1 MKIVTTVLLGLLLAV
16 PATNVLADVDLVTI
30 PTREDAQLTIYNSED
45 ITMVREHRLLT
56 VKPGINRIQFAWA
69 NTLIDPTSIDFRILD
84 DVDKVDLIDTT
95 FPSGRNDALQW
106 NIRSKIAGKIPVE
119 IRYFTSGITWKA
131 DYVGIANEDET
142 ELRLT
147 GYVRVYNNSGELYDN
162 AQTRLVVGT
171 INLVEKI
178 ADLAT
183 RPAPGLGYGERDEKS
198 RAAMRTR
205 FARGVTKAETKLDDL
220 FGDISTASD
229 IATKPKKV
237 VKEGLSEYFLFTIDG
252 REEIK
257 HSEPKRLVSMNV
269 TEVPLECI
277 YKLTDRE
284 KGDHFTKYYRF
295 KNEKLKDEQ
304 GDEKDLSAMENLG
317 VSPLPDGMVR
327 LYSEYANR
335 DLAYV
340 GGTSTKYV
348 PIGDRVEVN
357 VGRDNDITI
366 VRRLKDQKIANV
378 VSRQYKRRIDD
389 EFVMYYDLIDYD
401 ETFYYE
407 EEIVSGKPVDVK
419 VELERRFDANVVLW
433 AEDAPPADW
442 MSDEPGAYVDLHQI
456 AGRKERVDQN
466 HVKYFLDLKPG
477 EKRLVTYAVTY
488 KRRKVQPELNQERKR
503 EPLWKM
509 TNDQIPMTNGE

>member
-1 MKIVTTVLLGLLLAV
+1 MKGVVAFVCGTLAL
-16 PATNVLADVDLVTI
+16 ALAADGLADVDLVTI
-30 PTREDAQLTIYNSED
+30 PTREGVQLTIYNSDD

-56 VKPGINRIQFAWA
+56 VKPGINRIQFTWA

-84 DVDKVDLIDTT
+84 HVDKVDLIDTT

-106 NIRSKIAGKIPVE
+106 NIRSEMAGKIPVE

-147 GYVRVYNNSGELYDN
+147 GYVRVFNNSGELYDN

-183 RPAPGLGYGERDEKS
+183 RPAPELSYSRLDRDR
-198 RAAMRTR
+198 RALVREY
-205 FARGVTKAETKLDDL
+205 FADEVKKAEDQMDDL
-220 FGDISTASD
+220 FGDALAEPPQAS
-229 IATKPKKV
+229 KPKKV
-237 VKEGLSEYFLFTIDG
+237 VKEGLSEYFLFTIEG
-252 REEIK
+252 REDIEDK
-257 HSEPKRLVSMNV
+257 TPKRLVSMRV
-269 TEVPLECI
+269 DEVPLECV

-284 KGDHFTKYYRF
+284 QGDFFTKYYRF
-295 KNEKLKDEQ
+295 KNEKLTDEE
-304 GDEKDLSAMENLG
+304 GDEKDLPVMENLG
-317 VSPLPDGMVR
+317 LSPLPDGMVR
-327 LYSEYANR
+327 LYSEYANK

-357 VGRDNDITI
+357 VGRDSDITI
-366 VRRLKDQKIANV
+366 VRRTKDQQIANI
-378 VSRQYKRRIDD
+378 VSRQYKRRIDNH
-389 EFVMYYDLIDYD
+389 FVMYYDLVDYD

-433 AEDAPPADW
+433 SDDAPSKDW
-442 MSDEPGAYVDLHQI
+442 TSNEPGAYVDLHDI

-477 EKRLVTYAVTY
+477 EKRLVEYSVTY
-488 KRRKVQPELNQERKR
+488 KRRKMGPELNQEKKR
-503 EPLWKM
+503 EPL
-509 TNDQIPMTNGE
+509 